1 MHEAVDRD
9 RGLAALGDRARN
21 VVRTGRSAAGKDIG
35 LAGLAGHGVG
45 ADKAV
50 GVQAH
55 AGSGGE
61 GVRRRDVALGG
72 KDRVCGELLGLVAVQ
87 AADGHRAV
95 ADLLY
100 CERRAERDAFLLGLG
115 DVRLDRSGDDGHACC
130 AALARGARTV
140 NGLFPA
146 AEHDDA
152 ALDGVSL
159 PVQVSARVHG
169 AGRCVLALLPSTD
182 AEEERL
188 VALGAQRVERRV
200 LADFH
205 AGAELHAHAREHV
218 DLGGIGRAVEA
229 EGRDERR
236 RSAAEHRVLFQHG
249 HGVALLPEKIGTAQ
263 SGGAGADDG
272 DLFRMGD
279 AGRVFHRRQNDLAGV
294 QLAPDERPA
303 HVGNGDGGVDLVAGA
318 DLFALAAAHAAAQ
331 LRERRGLP
339 DERRGVVVSADGQ
352 QLQAALHRDV
362 QRAHGLARRGAAG
375 HDVRA
380 VRAEVRVIGPAVVG
394 HAAVGVIGI
403 GNVRIGRAA
412 LLAELERVGL
422 AAFDALAAGDAL
434 FLVHA
439 GDVVRADGA
448 RRAEQFLDAQR
459 EARAAAAVADGG
471 RVLKARGLVDLVH
484 ETVVLGTAE
493 DLVCFFLRDEPVIA
507 LLGIADGVVVEVHAH
522 VLFKMAA
529 ALAHEA
535 AGPSARARA
544 DADGRRVLDE
554 RLELIIRRR
563 ARVVLDRAHDRH
575 DAHRAH
581 ADRAVVE
588 HRREHLEPAAGVRLK
603 ALAEHGVAV
612 ALLAVGKD
620 ALHDARHPDRVEVAA
635 LAVHIAVAD
644 CAGLAQLVELLLRVF
659 HALLCTLGHV
669 LHGAVGLQAQVHHD
683 RTHLI
688 VDDRLEDLVLGIV
701 VRDAGVRHALK
712 TDLRGQLEN
721 IRSFCHAFSSFNN
734 G

>member
-1 MHEAVDRD
+1 M
-9 RGLAALGDRARN
+9 
-21 VVRTGRSAAGKDIG
+21 
-35 LAGLAGHGVG
+35 
-45 ADKAV
+45 
-50 GVQAH
+50 
-55 AGSGGE
+55 
-61 GVRRRDVALGG
+61 
-72 KDRVCGELLGLVAVQ
+72 
-87 AADGHRAV
+87 
-95 ADLLY
+95 
-100 CERRAERDAFLLGLG
+100 
-115 DVRLDRSGDDGHACC
+115 
-130 AALARGARTV
+130 
-140 NGLFPA
+140 
-146 AEHDDA
+146 
-152 ALDGVSL
+152 SL

-169 AGRCVLALLPSTD
+169 AGRCVLALLPGTD

-218 DLGGIGRAVEA
+218 DLGGIGLAVEA

-236 RSAAEHRVLFQHG
+236 RCAAGHRVLFQHG

-331 LRERRGLP
+331 LRERRGLS
-339 DERRGVVVSADGQ
+339 DERRGIVISADGQ
-352 QLQAALHRDV
+352 QLQAALHRDI

-448 RRAEQFLDAQR
+448 RRAEELLDAQR

-484 ETVVLGTAE
+484 ETVILGTPE

-535 AGPSARARA
+535 AGPAARARA

-563 ARVVLDRAHDRH
+563 ARVVLDRAHHRH

-603 ALAEHGVAV
+603 ALAEHGILV
-612 ALLAVGKD
+612 ALLTVGKD
-620 ALHDARHPDRVEVAA
+620 ALHDARDPDRVEVAA

-659 HALLCTLGHV
+659 YALLCALGHV

-688 VDDRLEDLVLGIV
+688 IDDRLEDLVLGIV